1 MTATIGRRRL
11 DMTADRIEAYCA
23 EHKITA
29 RVWSSRSG
37 RHSGLFCMTL
47 GDGHNPAKVLTLG
60 DELGLSLGR
69 PVIVHS
75 CGPRLVRI
83 RVFGL

>member
-29 RVWSSRSG
+29 QVSPSRAG
-37 RHSGLFCMTL
+37 RHSALFRMTVE
-47 GDGHNPAKVLTLG
+47 GSASAKVLTLAG
-60 DELGLSLGR
+60 ELGLSLGV
-69 PVIVHS
+69 PVIVHA
-75 CGPRLVRI
+75 CGPRTLRV